1 MVFIVIRNKQ
11 RYLAGYVIVASVA
24 MTLVTLL
31 QYHKNQIFGT
41 TLLLGYDSPAY
52 VWLAKDVIAKGSMN
66 MVQFWNY
73 PNLYVQTLA
82 FFGYLSGNIVVVE
95 RILPLLFGALLIYT
109 NTQLVFKVAKNVHIA
124 GLAALLTAISLNV
137 LKLIS
142 DFHRNLMTFLLSS
155 IVLMLVA
162 DLDDKTFLNRRYL
175 SLILILFIIASTQ
188 FETFFILSIC
198 LVLYGCLTK
207 NPKKLLMLG
216 LSCAIP
222 TAILILLFP
231 IYFLGYISGIA
242 LYTHELTF
250 NEVVQWTGG
259 SWILFGFSI
268 LGAIYLFHKTMQRN
282 DKLAPLIFS
291 WFLTIILVVVSIELT
306 HIVPTFFSLRTLLM
320 APVPILLAL
329 SIPACNHL
337 IKRIRS
343 KQEKSSAKHSTPL
356 YVKILL
362 FILALCL
369 IEGSVLTVFQSCDY
383 FLTPHI
389 SHSSY
394 EKILATKDFLAKNG
408 LLKPVVVFRGDP
420 PIRFV
425 ELYRNYL
432 GMELGEHFAYY
443 GDIENLLLL
452 AQSEPR
458 IKHDVYLSER
468 EKYFITAYYNE
479 LLGNHT
485 ETPALY
491 PHESYIKD
499 IETLMSHP
507 IIVITPEFY
516 KEEIPGCIKPFHIGE
531 GIYIVPP
538 GALIDTP
545 EVVSPLKCANSRH
558 S

>member
-1 MVFIVIRNKQ
+1 MVSTMVNSER
-11 RYLAGYVIVASVA
+11 RYLAGYVIAASALMITVI
-24 MTLVTLL
+24 LL
-31 QYHKNQIFGT
+31 QYQKHQIFGT
-41 TLLLGYDSPAY
+41 TILLGYDSPTY
-52 VWLAKDVIAKGSMN
+52 IWLAKSIITNGSMD
-66 MVQFWNY
+66 MVHFWNY
-73 PNLYVQTLA
+73 PNLYVQLLA

-95 RILPLLFGALLIYT
+95 RILPLLFGALLICT
-109 NTQLVFKVAKNVHIA
+109 NTQLVSRVAKNVHIA
-124 GLAALLTAISLNV
+124 GLAAFLTAISLNV
-137 LKLIS
+137 LKLLS
-142 DFHRNLMTFLLSS
+142 DFHRNLMAFSLSS
-155 IVLMLVA
+155 IVLLLVA
-162 DLDDKTFLNRRYL
+162 DLDDDGSFLNKRYL
-175 SLILILFIIASTQ
+175 SLIPILLVIASTQ
-188 FETFFILSIC
+188 FETFFILSVC
-198 LVLYGCLTK
+198 LALYGCLTK

-216 LSCAIP
+216 LACAIP
-222 TAILILLFP
+222 IAILISLFP
-231 IYFLGYISGIA
+231 AYFFGYTSGVTH
-242 LYTHELTF
+242 YTHELTL
-250 NEVVQWTGG
+250 NEVVQWAGG
-259 SWILFGFSI
+259 SWTLFGFFI
-268 LGAIYLFHKTMQRN
+268 VGAIYLLYKTKRRN
-282 DKLAPLIFS
+282 DKMAPLLFS
-291 WFLTIILVVVSIELT
+291 WLLAIFLVVISIQLT

-337 IKRIRS
+337 IKRIRL
-343 KQEKSSAKHSTPL
+343 KQEKSSAKHPNPL

-369 IEGSVLTVFQSCDY
+369 IEGSVLAVFQSCDY

-408 LLKPVVVFRGDP
+408 LSKPVFVFRGDP

-452 AQSEPR
+452 VPSEPR
-458 IKHDVYLSER
+458 IKHDAYLSER
-468 EKYFITAYYNE
+468 EKYLITAYYNE

-516 KEEIPGCIKPFHIGE
+516 KEEIPSYIKSFHIGE
-531 GIYIVPP
+531 GICIIPPGSIINASEAVPP
-538 GALIDTP
+538 
-545 EVVSPLKCANSRH
+545 
-558 S
+558 